1 MGSDLPL
8 PITRIASDASQAR
21 KQLLKLKGMG
31 FHKAAVRSAVGA
43 SGIGTI
49 KADLSNVEAIP
60 PTPDFFF
67 REGPCLVQGWIEVGN
82 NNVIDVKSP
91 SVQLFLDD
99 SSVHLYDITDQI
111 LSKDS
116 VHEGN
121 VSPPPYLDESLKDEL
136 LRQADLVGGWLHS
149 QGYRGTG
156 SIDYIVAR
164 QSHTETPI
172 VYTSEINAR
181 ITGATYPSVLARR
194 FMPKGAWL
202 MENLRLQTPWSGEEL
217 MQHLEHGSKLY
228 SPGKDEGIVPINFN
242 FDRSGKVAK
251 LQMLFLAND
260 VDRCLNLVRELEGDT
275 RLRLQAER
283 D

>member
-1 MGSDLPL
+1 MKVPAGS
-8 PITRIASDASQAR
+8 
-21 KQLLKLKGMG
+21 
-31 FHKAAVRSAVGA
+31 
-43 SGIGTI
+43 
-49 KADLSNVEAIP
+49 
-60 PTPDFFF
+60 
-67 REGPCLVQGWIEVGN
+67 GWIEVGIN
-82 NNVIDVKSP
+82 KVIDVKSP

-121 VSPPPYLDESLKDEL
+121 VSPPPYLDEDLKTEL

-164 QSHTETPI
+164 QSDMNAPI

-194 FMPKGAWL
+194 FIPSGAWL
-202 MENLRLQTPWSGEEL
+202 MENLRLESPWSGERL
-217 MQHLEHGSKLY
+217 MQHLQTTSKLY
-228 SPGKDEGIVPINFN
+228 SPGKDEGMLPINFN
-242 FDRSGKVAK
+242 FDQTDQVTK
-251 LQMLFLAND
+251 LQMLFLAAD
-260 VDRCLNLVRELEGDT
+260 VDHCLALVRKLESNATLGFK
-275 RLRLQAER
+275 AER